1 MLFEILQRASLF
13 CLLHRL
19 DEELALESRQHGC
32 PYCGGPLH
40 QANYQRKP
48 RGEREPLPDEYL
60 KRLSN
65 CCGRPGCRRRVLPG
79 SVKFLGRKIYWGCIH
94 LVAMA
99 LRQHRPGG
107 WSAHRVMLM
116 LGIPAK
122 TLSRWARYWRETFP
136 QSPAWKRLRG
146 RVPPSVP
153 DTGLPGALLGLF
165 LAEQPT
171 ELQALVGC
179 LRFLARGM
187 SPPGV

>member
-1 MLFEILQRASLF
+1 MLHEIVQRESLF

-19 DEELALESRQHGC
+19 DEELAQECRQGGC

-40 QANYQRKP
+40 QANYPRKP
-48 RGEREPLPDEYL
+48 RGEMSTLPEAYL
-60 KRLSN
+60 VRLSN

-79 SVKFLGRKIYWGCIH
+79 SVKFLGRKIYWGSIH

-99 LRQHRPGG
+99 LRQQRPGG
-107 WSAHRVMLM
+107 WSAHQVMLH

-136 QSPAWKRLRG
+136 NTPAWQRLRG
-146 RVPPSVP
+146 QVPPAVA
-153 DTGLPGALLGLF
+153 DTALPGALLELF
-165 LAEQPT
+165 LGQQPT
-171 ELQALVGC
+171 PEHALVGC
-179 LRFLARGM
+179 LRFLATGI